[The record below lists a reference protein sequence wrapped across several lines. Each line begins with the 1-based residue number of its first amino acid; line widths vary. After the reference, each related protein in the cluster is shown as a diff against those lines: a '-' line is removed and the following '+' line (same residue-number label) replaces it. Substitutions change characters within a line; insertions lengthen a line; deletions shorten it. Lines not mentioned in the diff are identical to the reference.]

1 MDKTTIVITGGT
13 AGIGLATARYFSD
26 RGARVV
32 ISGRN
37 KERLDSALSKLSD
50 ICSGAVGDVNDSDS
64 LRHLY
69 KISGPID
76 VLFANAGV
84 SYAATPLHRL
94 SIEEIE
100 RIVNSNFMGVIRTI
114 HAAIPSM
121 KKGSSVIINSSTT
134 GKVAFS
140 GQSVYGATKA
150 GIEGLTRGLAG
161 ELAPLGIRVN
171 AIRTGFIDTQI
182 IENSGI
188 PKEEANAI
196 RAGAVSAIPRGEIG
210 RPEEIAEIVEFLGLS
225 GSFVNGEVLTADGG
239 QTACFIPPSS

>member
-1 MDKTTIVITGGT
+1 MITGGT

-26 RGARVV
+26 RGARVF

-37 KERLDSALSKLSD
+37 EERLDLALSSLSD
-50 ICSGAVGDVNDSDS
+50 ICSGVAGDVNDSDS
-64 LRHLY
+64 LRDLY
-69 KISGPID
+69 DLSGPID

-84 SYAATPLHRL
+84 SYAAAPLYEL
-94 SIEEIE
+94 SLEEIE

-121 KKGSSVIINSSTT
+121 KRGSSVIINSSTT

-140 GQSVYGATKA
+140 GQSIYGATKA

-161 ELAPLGIRVN
+161 ELAPLAIRVN
-171 AIRTGFIDTQI
+171 AIRTGFIDTEI
-182 IENSGI
+182 IENSGV

-196 RAGAVSAIPRGEIG
+196 RAGAIGAIPRGEIG

-239 QTACFIPPSS
+239 QTACFVPPSS